1 MSIYENNFG
10 QEVPLRV
17 INKDTRESS
26 RNRSRSKY
34 YTTTQNEEPQIN
46 LHQTSSDI
54 QTQQQLIDLQTMGS
68 VSKKEQAKRREI
80 S

>member
-54 QTQQQLIDLQTMGS
+54 QTQQLIDLQTMGS